1 MNNKN
6 SSVKR
11 MTNRLGWDLGANHPQ
26 GNPNVGLEG
35 MDNMSDVLVK
45 NGGYGQQERMIFD
58 KRRTFD
64 RVLRSSYQA
73 ATIRR
78 VQSLEPIESSS
89 SSRVYDSNP
98 HKYCKAL
105 INPDKNKMDYDDK
118 IVSIHNEENYHSGDI
133 FEWVGTNT
141 FWLIHLQE
149 LTELAYFRAEIRRC
163 NYEIKWEDE
172 MGIRHSTY
180 AAVRGPVETKI
191 DYIQKHGISIDNPNH
206 SLHILMPRTKEALK
220 YFRRY
225 SKFYL
230 QGEEEGSPQVCWR
243 VEATDWISTPGILE
257 ITAVEYYANEFED
270 DLEEGIAGGLVVKPP
285 VDPNPPPEPV
295 EPIIEGDTFIK
306 PKIKYS
312 YVFTG
317 EAISGASWSIVGT
330 NCPARLYLDP
340 DNPLQIQICWEAI
353 YSGQFTIKYGEYE
366 KVIVAQSLY

>member
-1 MNNKN
+1 
-6 SSVKR
+6 
-11 MTNRLGWDLGANHPQ
+11 MTNRLGWDLGVHHPQ

-35 MDNMSDVLVK
+35 MNNMSDILVK

-78 VQSLEPIESSS
+78 VQSSVPFDPNACGI
-89 SSRVYDSNP
+89 NP
-98 HKYCKAL
+98 HECCKAL

-118 IVSIHNEENYHSGDI
+118 IVSIHKEENYHAGDI

-163 NYEIKWEDE
+163 NYTITWEDE
-172 MGIRHSTY
+172 NGDVYSTF

-191 DYIQKHGISIDNPNH
+191 DYIQKHGISIDNPNY
-206 SLHILMPRTKEALK
+206 SLHILMPRTKEALE

-225 SKFYL
+225 NKFYL
-230 QGEEEGSPQVCWR
+230 QGEDEGSPQVCWR

-257 ITAVEYYANEFED
+257 LTAVEYFANEFED
-270 DLEEGIAGGLVVKPP
+270 DLEEGIAGGLIVKPP
-285 VDPNPPPEPV
+285 VDPNPPPEPA
-295 EPIIEGDTFIK
+295 EPIIEGDTFVK

-312 YVFTG
+312 YAFTG
-317 EAISGASWSIVGT
+317 EAISGASWSIVET

-340 DNPLQIQICWEAI
+340 SNPLQIQICWEAI

-366 KVIVAQSLY
+366 KIIVAQSLY